1 MMNYQETYASY
12 KDMIENRLSRFF
24 PGQGLHEAI
33 RYSLLGGGKRVR
45 PVLAMA
51 FCEAAGGKPE
61 TALDF
66 GCAVEMLHTYSLIHD
81 DLPCMDND
89 DLRRGKPT
97 NHKAYGETIAVLTG
111 DALQAAAF
119 QAALSAPLEAGIRAR
134 AGKLL
139 ADAAGPEGMC
149 LGQYRDT
156 LEDGKLHTVKELTAI
171 NDTKTGALLRAACT
185 MGVTAAGGEGAEEE
199 QRMAAA
205 RDYATDLGLAFQ
217 IRDDILDV
225 ISTAEEL
232 GKPIGS
238 DAAKG
243 KSTFASLLGVEECE
257 KLVEEYTRRAKAALD
272 RAPWQGETAF
282 LRELA
287 DAMVARES

>member
-1 MMNYQETYASY
+1 MSYQEKYEFY
-12 KDMIENRLSRFF
+12 KTMVESRLERAF
-24 PGQGLHEAI
+24 PGPGLHEAM
-33 RYSLLGGGKRVR
+33 RYSLLAGGKRVR
-45 PVLAMA
+45 PVLTLA
-51 FCEAAGGKPE
+51 FCEAAGGKAE
-61 TALDF
+61 TALDV
-66 GCAVEMLHTYSLIHD
+66 GCGVEMLHTYSLIHD

-97 NHKAYGETIAVLTG
+97 NHKVYGETIAVLAG

-119 QAALSAPLEAGIRAR
+119 QAVLSAPLDAAVRAR

-139 ADAAGPEGMC
+139 ADAVGPTGMC

-156 LEDGKLHTVKELTAI
+156 LEDGKLHTVQELTAI

-199 QRMAAA
+199 QRLAAA

-238 DAAKG
+238 DAANQ

-257 KLVEEYTRRAKAALD
+257 KLVEEYTRKAKAALD
-272 RAPWQGETAF
+272 RTSWSGDVTF